1 MDFVVCVC
9 HTYAIFRYNETGEIS
24 RKVLIK
30 TVDVLVRAKMLPPY
44 EPKFSFYRCVLYYVA
59 SRSCISLLKNLKLL

>member
-1 MDFVVCVC
+1 MK
-9 HTYAIFRYNETGEIS
+9 GEIS

-44 EPKFSFYRCVLYYVA
+44 ESKFSFFRYVPNA
-59 SRSCISLLKNLKLL
+59 SERSTQLPC